1 MPDTPEQAVVNVNG
15 EAAGKESPRVEII
28 RDGLCSLSELRR
40 AVVAGAITSCVMG
53 ALAGVG
59 LGYWLGL
66 QDRRK

>member
-1 MPDTPEQAVVNVNG
+1 MSDAPDQAVVKVDG
-15 EAAGKESPRVEII
+15 EAAGDESPRVEII